1 MTDDSANN
9 TFPNSTKYT
18 FKTRLVRLNLDKERG
33 DDVSSGKGFV
43 IDEPEDDKK
52 AIDIGLT
59 SDTSIFSPLFTKTVQ
74 DPDAFADR
82 YSCKCK
88 NLQGKNYEGMTC
100 NKCHSK
106 VEFVGEDF
114 EITGW
119 IVLKDKYPI
128 IHPNLFYTLES
139 YFGRDQFAS
148 IIEPVIDL
156 DENGNPVQ
164 KYSSGIIKAAGKRAV
179 KKSKLDET
187 FKGIG
192 LIEFYNRFDEILEYF
207 HSKRKLKKLEF
218 YQDIIDNRDKIFIHS
233 IPVYSTALR
242 PFDKREGRFT
252 YEKTNGIY
260 NIMAKLAAKINDDGL
275 MIYKIPK
282 HRNILMWNLQQRYLE
297 LYNEV
302 INICK
307 DKNGIIKRLI
317 GGRCGFTS
325 RSIIVPDPKLRIDQV
340 TLSYF
345 TLLELLQ
352 QTVVNILVR
361 TYNITYNMAY
371 MRYKQGLLK
380 EDPRIRDI
388 IQNIIDT
395 SGVNVLINRNPTINY
410 GSILAMHCVG
420 INNDYTMGM
429 PLQVLST
436 MAADFDGDCL
446 NIIYVPNKDFWGSA
460 MEVFNP
466 RNSMMI
472 SRNDGTF
479 NNDMNIFK
487 DMIIN
492 ANSLTT
498 IGRDY
503 YSIEQKQKIL
513 QLKAKYNL
521 D

>member
-1 MTDDSANN
+1 MDLDLTVNYPLSD
-9 TFPNSTKYT
+9 KYT
-18 FKTRLVRLNLDKERG
+18 FQTRLLRLNLDDEKAK
-33 DDVSSGKGFV
+33 DLLSGKGFI

-52 AIDIGLT
+52 AIDVGLK
-59 SDTSIFSPLFTKTVQ
+59 SDTSIFSPKFTRTLQ
-74 DPDAFADR
+74 DPNAFTDR

-88 NLQGKNYEGMTC
+88 HIQGKNYEGMLC
-100 NKCHSK
+100 PFCHTR
-106 VEFVGEDF
+106 VIYVGEDF
-114 EITGW
+114 EMTGW
-119 IVLKDKYPI
+119 ITLKEKYPI
-128 IHPNLFYTLES
+128 IHPNLYYVLES
-139 YFGRDQFAS
+139 YIGKDQFAS
-148 IIEPVIDL
+148 IIEPSIDL
-156 DENGNPVQ
+156 DENGKPVQ
-164 KYSSGIIKAAGKRAV
+164 KFSSKIVKSTAKRATR
-179 KKSKLDET
+179 KTKLDEKY
-187 FKGIG
+187 KGIG
-192 LIEFYNRFDEILEYF
+192 LIEFYQRFDEILEYF
-207 HSKRKLKKLEF
+207 HKKKKLNKID
-218 YQDIIDNRDKIFIHS
+218 YYRDIVENRANIFIHS

-242 PFDKREGRFT
+242 PFDRRDGRFT

-260 NIMAKLAAKINDDGL
+260 NMMAKLAAKINDDTL
-275 MIYKIPK
+275 SIYRIPS
-282 HRNILMWNLQQRYLE
+282 HRNVLVWNLQQRYLE

-325 RSIIVPDPKLRIDQV
+325 RSIIVPDPKLRVDQV

-352 QTVVNILVR
+352 QTVINILVKS
-361 TYNITYNMAY
+361 YNVSYNDAY

-410 GSILAMHCVG
+410 GSILAVKCVA
-420 INNDYTMGM
+420 INDDYTMGM
-429 PLQVLST
+429 PLQILST

-446 NIIYVPNKDFWGSA
+446 NIIYVPNKKFWESA

-466 RNSMMI
+466 RNAMMI

-492 ANSLTT
+492 ANGLINLGREYYT
-498 IGRDY
+498 IQ
-503 YSIEQKQKIL
+503 QKQRI
-513 QLKAKYNL
+513 QALKTKYGL